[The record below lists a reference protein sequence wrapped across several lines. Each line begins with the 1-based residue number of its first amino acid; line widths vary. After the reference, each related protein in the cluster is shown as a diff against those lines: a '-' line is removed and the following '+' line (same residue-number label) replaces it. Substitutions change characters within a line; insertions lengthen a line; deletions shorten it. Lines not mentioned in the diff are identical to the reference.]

1 MEIQLSH
8 CGRMCLG
15 LPEVELRGL
24 LRHATRRRTAARHME
39 AATHTLWAQV
49 PLCFSLLIAPPHAVA
64 AAVGTATDD
73 EKEGTIEKGGARQR
87 SFPVFELHVI
97 AADRPQL
104 LHCYLGLQALGG
116 VPRAERLT
124 MGGLLW
130 RQARLLLRRHKRP

>member
-49 PLCFSLLIAPPHAVA
+49 PLCFSLLIALPNAVA
-64 AAVGTATDD
+64 ADVATATDD
-73 EKEGTIEKGGARQR
+73 ERSLCRRYRRLGRMRRRCPSGCDGNPAGG
-87 SFPVFELHVI
+87 
-97 AADRPQL
+97 
-104 LHCYLGLQALGG
+104 
-116 VPRAERLT
+116 
-124 MGGLLW
+124 
-130 RQARLLLRRHKRP
+130 